1 MLAKNE
7 RTSMSSE
14 RTESPAAPDYETKAQ
29 VARRLNVSKRTIDN
43 LMKQRRLPF
52 IKLTSKLSASPKPT
66 LTPFSPGIS
75 VSELAVR
82 KRVKSTER
90 RGADSLPAPTGHIG
104 L

>member
-52 IKLTSKLSASPKPT
+52 IKLTSKIVRFPRADVDAFLARN
-66 LTPFSPGIS
+66 FRVRACG
-75 VSELAVR
+75 SE
-82 KRVKSTER
+82 
-90 RGADSLPAPTGHIG
+90 TGEKY
-104 L
+104 